1 MDELKNT
8 IEDLNEQ
15 LPPAFKSLIESKEFE
30 EDILSVGRSHGLHID
45 QLDTL
50 MLEVKLFAIGAN
62 TPEMFKENLE
72 SSFNLK
78 GEELNTLI
86 NELNSK
92 LFTPLREVLKEM
104 NNKKENE
111 SEDTNNPSVSQT
123 QQFPLV
129 GAQTP
134 APKTGI
140 KDMLTSQKLNQ
151 VVYSPHKTTDYSLE
165 RGSDTNAK
173 EEIAKNATTPTTK
186 YDMDPYHEIIE

>member
-1 MDELKNT
+1 MDESKNT
-8 IEDLNEQ
+8 IEDLNAQ

-45 QLDTL
+45 QLDML
-50 MLEVKLFAIGAN
+50 MMEVKLFAIGAN

-104 NNKKENE
+104 NNRKENE
-111 SEDTNNPSVSQT
+111 EKNANENSV
-123 QQFPLV
+123 LV

-134 APKTGI
+134 VPQAGI
-140 KDMLTSQKLNQ
+140 KDVLTSQKLNQ